1 MKAEEIKEKKEKGNC
16 CDFGEVFKN
25 FKGMCETMSACCSGT
40 DGSNDFVATMENMMK
55 KGKMEACCGPKTDS
69 KTDYSK

>member
-25 FKGMCETMSACCSGT
+25 FKGMCETMSACCSGK
-40 DGSNDFVATMENMMK
+40 DGSNDFAATMENMM
-55 KGKMEACCGPKTDS
+55 A
-69 KTDYSK
+69 